1 MPGLPGAGNPVPP
14 LLGEGAHW
22 QALPASYLEGNGAAG
37 LAASAAPAQASAP
50 AASPAKRLCLE
61 APRHGAASSGIL
73 DAEMG
78 AFEPSQV
85 PLPSSLSE
93 LNAALCTLF
102 ALPRGYLLAPCAFY
116 HLTAHSAPFPPITCP
131 LVSCVSCV
139 SSCPR

>member
-1 MPGLPGAGNPVPP
+1 MEDDVPGLPGAGNPVPP

-93 LNAALCTLF
+93 LNAA
-102 ALPRGYLLAPCAFY
+102 
-116 HLTAHSAPFPPITCP
+116 
-131 LVSCVSCV
+131 
-139 SSCPR
+139 